1 MGAVARNWTRNSIAP
16 ADWTV
21 SLPDAAVGELLA
33 VRDEMRRAPVPTFVL
48 DPNDFALDTCRATMD
63 EVRRRTQDG
72 PMFAVL
78 DRLPLPELTREEAIG
93 VYWLMSSLL
102 ARPVAQKLN
111 GQMFFDVMDTGAK
124 LKPGSGIRRGASSSA
139 ESGVFHQYTFF
150 TVFQPIAD
158 LGTGEAVGY
167 EALTR
172 FADGQS
178 PQESLASAREAGIG
192 VELDLALAHA
202 AVTSARALPPGT
214 WLSINVSPGL
224 AQQADKLSEILAD
237 SPCPLVIEIGDSP
250 EAEDLVEGP
259 LRRIP
264 GVTVAIDDAGAGY
277 ESLARITRLRPS
289 YMKLHRDAIVG
300 IDHDAARQMFVTTLV
315 SFARQ
320 HDCRVIAE
328 GVETEAE
335 RDALCA
341 AGVEL
346 GQGYFVGRPVPVD
359 RMEHA
364 PARS

>member
-1 MGAVARNWTRNSIAP
+1 MTLAFYAIVAFVGLRNSLVDLWVQLRAWLYRPAP
-16 ADWTV
+16 
-21 SLPDAAVGELLA
+21 SRAA
-33 VRDEMRRAPVPTFVL
+33 PS
-48 DPNDFALDTCRATMD
+48 RATAGQPALATTSGVIGD
-63 EVRRRTQDG
+63 W
-72 PMFAVL
+72 ASVL
-78 DRLPLPELTREEAIG
+78 HYGT
-93 VYWLMSSLL
+93 
-102 ARPVAQKLN
+102 
-111 GQMFFDVMDTGAK
+111 
-124 LKPGSGIRRGASSSA
+124 PGSGSRTVTSRPVEESTASAPGQLAKLDRRGASSSA

-224 AQQADKLSEILAD
+224 AQQAEKLSEILAD

-264 GVTVAIDDAGAGY
+264 GVTVAIDDAGSGY

-300 IDHDAARQMFVTTLV
+300 IEHDAARQMFVTTLV